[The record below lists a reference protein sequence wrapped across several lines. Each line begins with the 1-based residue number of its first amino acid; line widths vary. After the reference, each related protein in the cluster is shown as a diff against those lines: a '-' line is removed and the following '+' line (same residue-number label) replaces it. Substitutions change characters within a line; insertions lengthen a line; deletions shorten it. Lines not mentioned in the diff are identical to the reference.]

1 MLKLGFGQQSYNR
14 KILGDIMLIEI
25 DGRFSVKLEAK
36 DLDEA
41 LDKVNMMMI
50 IDMDKSDLDIY
61 EIKE

>member
-1 MLKLGFGQQSYNR
+1 
-14 KILGDIMLIEI
+14 MLIKI